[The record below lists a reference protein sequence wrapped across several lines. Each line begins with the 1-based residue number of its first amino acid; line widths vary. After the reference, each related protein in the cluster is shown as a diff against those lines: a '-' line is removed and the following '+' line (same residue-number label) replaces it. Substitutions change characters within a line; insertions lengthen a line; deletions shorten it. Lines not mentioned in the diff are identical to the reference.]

1 MTKTT
6 KRDFVAVL
14 KVVSPELLNR
24 ELLNRELLS
33 RKLVN

>member
-24 ELLNRELLS
+24 ELLS